1 MISGAVRLLQSL
13 SRSPALRTLPRFS
26 SAVKFTQTQLRT
38 MSSSKAQF
46 VFPDDQPLVCLDA
59 SSAWAHLTRDEQLY
73 SHYLSQASWWGGLAV
88 LLQTSPESPDI
99 FRSGH
104 WN

>member
-1 MISGAVRLLQSL
+1 MISGVVRLLQSL
-13 SRSPALRTLPRFS
+13 PRSPALRTLPRFS
-26 SAVKFTQTQLRT
+26 SAVKFSQIRTLVT

-59 SSAWAHLTRDEQLY
+59 STAWGHLTRDEQLY

-99 FRSGH
+99 FRSV
-104 WN
+104 

>member
-1 MISGAVRLLQSL
+1 MISGVVRLLQSSL
-13 SRSPALRTLPRFS
+13 GRSPALRTLPRFS
-26 SAVKFTQTQLRT
+26 SAVKFTQVRT
-38 MSSSKAQF
+38 MSSSKSQF

-59 SSAWAHLTRDEQLY
+59 SSAWGHLTRDEQLY

-99 FRSGH
+99 FRSVLMQ
-104 WN
+104 